1 MAFLLL
7 LVMLT
12 TCAAIPQDLS
22 GKMFTFPEETG
33 TANVRLKTSTQDFKA
48 VTVCF
53 RSITDLRRDHNLF
66 SLATP
71 SAQNAFLIFKT
82 ASSVIDFL
90 VSNKKVEFGAE
101 DYKLNMWHSFC
112 STWDSKTGLV
122 QLWFDG
128 KSSIRKFTG
137 GSNITTPSVILG
149 QEQDSFGGGFDVK
162 QSFVG
167 MMSDVHMWDYTL
179 SSCEIE
185 RYMDDL
191 NFTPGNAL
199 NWRALDFQITERVLI
214 EDKQMSCH

>member
-12 TCAAIPQDLS
+12 ACAAIPQDLS
-22 GKMFTFPEETG
+22 GKMFTFPEETN
-33 TANVRLKTSTQDFKA
+33 TANVRLKTSTQDFRA
-48 VTVCF
+48 VTVCL
-53 RSITDLRRDHNLF
+53 RSITDLSRDHNLF
-66 SLATP
+66 SVATP

-82 ASSVIDFL
+82 ASSVIDFF
-90 VSNKKVEFGAE
+90 VSNKQVQFGAE
-101 DYKLNMWHSFC
+101 DYKLNMWHSIC

-128 KSSIRKFTG
+128 KSSIRKFAG

-179 SSCEIE
+179 NPYEIQKYAE
-185 RYMDDL
+185 HL
-191 NFTPGNAL
+191 NYTPGNVL
-199 NWRALDFQITERVLI
+199 N
-214 EDKQMSCH
+214 